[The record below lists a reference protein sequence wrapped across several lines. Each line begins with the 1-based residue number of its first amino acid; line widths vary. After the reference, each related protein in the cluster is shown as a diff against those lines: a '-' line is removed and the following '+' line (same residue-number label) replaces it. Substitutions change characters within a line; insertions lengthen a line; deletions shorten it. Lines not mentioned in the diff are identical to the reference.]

1 MTPLFNKTKNRSY
14 VDVYMTTK
22 TVHQILKLVQNLN
35 LTFLSKAATTGMTLV
50 VESIYFL
57 VISKQRFLSVALP
70 NLCSHMKFMTAATNI
85 LTLEVD

>member
-1 MTPLFNKTKNRSY
+1 MTTPLFNKKSLSY
-14 VDVYMTTK
+14 VDGYITTK
-22 TVHQILKLVQNLN
+22 TVNQILKLVQNLN

-70 NLCSHMKFMTAATNI
+70 NLCGHMKFMTAATNI